1 MAENPIED
9 ASGLLKALG
18 ISGEQLQNAKLGPG
32 IVGRNTVIA
41 WVFLIVMLVGILCS
55 YGLHNNFLLTLC
67 LIFAFIVAVGVLL
80 LNVYFGNKNPA
91 AALLEGAQFL
101 QYQQFKMAARGRPV
115 IEARSPAQ
123 SAPRSLTGDMSPVSL
138 PEVEND

>member
-67 LIFAFIVAVGVLL
+67 LIFAFIVAIRIRLPHCWKVRSSCSINSLRW
-80 LNVYFGNKNPA
+80 
-91 AALLEGAQFL
+91 LLEVGQLLRLEAQPN
-101 QYQQFKMAARGRPV
+101 QHQ
-115 IEARSPAQ
+115 
-123 SAPRSLTGDMSPVSL
+123 
-138 PEVEND
+138 EV